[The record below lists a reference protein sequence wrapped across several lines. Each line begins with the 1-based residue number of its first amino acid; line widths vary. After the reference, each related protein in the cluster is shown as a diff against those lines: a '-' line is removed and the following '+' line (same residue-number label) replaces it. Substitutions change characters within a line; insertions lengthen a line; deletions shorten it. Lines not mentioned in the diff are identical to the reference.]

1 MEQTEKILEKIKLI
15 KSEKIEEEI
24 QDIVTIDDAIIED
37 KSYRYKE
44 KIFYDLK
51 SKYKKYLKELKYSTF
66 KSEVDDKVDKYVDS
80 SMKEINTQLGLLKL
94 FLIRIAAIKV
104 VSSNK
109 KDELLTKIYNENDQD
124 KINSLYDELDKLI
137 LTLL

>member
-15 KSEKIEEEI
+15 KSDKIEEEI
-24 QDIVTIDDAIIED
+24 QDIITIDGAIIED

-44 KIFYDLK
+44 KIFYDLEN
-51 SKYKKYLKELKYSTF
+51 KYKKYLKELKYSTF

-80 SMKEINTQLGLLKL
+80 SMKEVNTQLGLLKL

>member
-44 KIFYDLK
+44 KIFYDLE

-109 KDELLTKIYNENDQD
+109 KDELLTKIFNENDQD

>member
-1 MEQTEKILEKIKLI
+1 
-15 KSEKIEEEI
+15 
-24 QDIVTIDDAIIED
+24 
-37 KSYRYKE
+37 
-44 KIFYDLK
+44 
-51 SKYKKYLKELKYSTF
+51 
-66 KSEVDDKVDKYVDS
+66 
-80 SMKEINTQLGLLKL
+80 MKEINTQLGLLKL

>member
-15 KSEKIEEEI
+15 KSDKIEEEI
-24 QDIVTIDDAIIED
+24 QDIITIDGAIIED

-44 KIFYDLK
+44 KIFYDLEN
-51 SKYKKYLKELKYSTF
+51 KYKKYLKELKYSTF

-80 SMKEINTQLGLLKL
+80 SMKEVNTQLGLLKL
-94 FLIRIAAIKV
+94 FLIRIVAIKV

-109 KDELLTKIYNENDQD
+109 KDELLIKIYNENDQD

>member
-15 KSEKIEEEI
+15 KSDKIEEEI
-24 QDIVTIDDAIIED
+24 QDIITIDGAIIED

-44 KIFYDLK
+44 KIFYDLEN
-51 SKYKKYLKELKYSTF
+51 KYKKYLKELKYSTF

-80 SMKEINTQLGLLKL
+80 SMKEVNTQLGLLKL

-124 KINSLYDELDKLI
+124 KINSLYDELDKLM

>member
-15 KSEKIEEEI
+15 KSDKIEEEI
-24 QDIVTIDDAIIED
+24 QDIITIDGAIIED

-44 KIFYDLK
+44 KIFYDLEN
-51 SKYKKYLKELKYSTF
+51 KYKKYLKELKYSTF
-66 KSEVDDKVDKYVDS
+66 KYEADDKVDKYVDS
-80 SMKEINTQLGLLKL
+80 SMKEVNTQLGLLKL

-124 KINSLYDELDKLI
+124 KINGLYDELDKLI

>member
-15 KSEKIEEEI
+15 KSDKIEEEI
-24 QDIVTIDDAIIED
+24 QDIITIDDAIIED
-37 KSYRYKE
+37 KSYRYKA
-44 KIFYDLK
+44 KIFYDLE
-51 SKYKKYLKELKYSTF
+51 SKYQKYLKELKYSTF

-80 SMKEINTQLGLLKL
+80 SIKEVNTQLGLLKL

>member
-1 MEQTEKILEKIKLI
+1 MLTE
-15 KSEKIEEEI
+15 SQIE
-24 QDIVTIDDAIIED
+24 
-37 KSYRYKE
+37 RYGYGNE
-44 KIFYDLK
+44 KIFYDLEN
-51 SKYKKYLKELKYSTF
+51 KYKKYLKELKYSTF
-66 KSEVDDKVDKYVDS
+66 KYEVDDKVDKYVDS
-80 SMKEINTQLGLLKL
+80 SMKEVNTQLGLLKL